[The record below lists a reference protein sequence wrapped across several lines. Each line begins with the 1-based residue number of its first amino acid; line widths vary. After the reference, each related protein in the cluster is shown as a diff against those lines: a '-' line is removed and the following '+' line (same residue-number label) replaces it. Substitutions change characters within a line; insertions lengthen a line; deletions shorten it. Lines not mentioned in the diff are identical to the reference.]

1 MNGQGKSFQ
10 DVQRGFAA
18 HIRDPEGVTAP
29 PDVEDRRMAIY
40 RELMFNNIS
49 SLIATG
55 FPVLRKLYDDES
67 WRNLVRGFMIRHR
80 SQTPLFPEVGREF
93 IAYLQTHHEPTNED
107 PPFLLELAHY
117 EWVELA
123 LAISEEQIDLIDIDP
138 NGDLLDGVPVVSPL
152 AWPLTYQWPV
162 HAIGP
167 DYRPEQLPEQPTH
180 IVVYRDRHDEVGFL
194 LVNPVSLR
202 LIQLLDEEE
211 VLTGRAA
218 IDRIAEELNHPDPEV
233 VLRGG
238 LAALEELREQGV
250 ILGTRRS

>member
-1 MNGQGKSFQ
+1 
-10 DVQRGFAA
+10 
-18 HIRDPEGVTAP
+18 
-29 PDVEDRRMAIY
+29 
-40 RELMFNNIS
+40 
-49 SLIATG
+49 
-55 FPVLRKLYDDES
+55 
-67 WRNLVRGFMIRHR
+67 
-80 SQTPLFPEVGREF
+80 VGREF